1 MLLPEAKQYKDLN
14 TVSYTFN
21 DVGVVLPMHNHV
33 DKPETEHITIV
44 ARGSFIMRGAGWEQ
58 TVLCGAV
65 IDFEV
70 DQWHEFESLETNSKV
85 INIMKI
91 LGDKN
96 V

>member
-1 MLLPEAKQYKDLN
+1 MLQIEAKQYKNLK
-14 TVSYTFN
+14 TVSYTFD

-44 ARGSFIMRGAGWEQ
+44 ARGSFIMRGAGWGQ
-58 TVLCGAV
+58 TVLCGAL

-70 DQWHEFESLETNSKV
+70 DQWHEFESLEVNSKLV
-85 INIMKI
+85 NVVKI
-91 LGDKN
+91 LGEKD